1 MELKSEQTQKMMST
15 SSEPVGRPLYTSSP
29 VTNKKPKWVP
39 PGTLEF
45 VTDRFVVL
53 SF

>member
-1 MELKSEQTQKMMST
+1 MKVKSEQTQKKMST
-15 SSEPVGRPLYTSSP
+15 FSEPVGRPLHTSSP

-39 PGTLEF
+39 PGTLKL

-53 SF
+53 CF